1 MKKPYISPK
10 IEMEINLTTGA
21 CLLTGSGEWSTIGI
35 GQGERSATESLAP
48 GLLMGDDIPSF

>member
-21 CLLTGSGEWSTIGI
+21 CLLTGSGEWSTIG
-35 GQGERSATESLAP
+35 RSATESLAP